1 MEFRILGPL
10 ELRDDRGAIEIPGVK
25 RRALLALL
33 LLHANEVV
41 SSDRLMDELWGDQ
54 PPGSGVTAL
63 QVSVSK
69 LRKALGPAAGA
80 LATSSRG
87 YVLRLGPDE
96 LDLHRFERLVETASS
111 ADAEQAAATLREALS
126 LWRGPPLA
134 EFAYESFA
142 QAPIG
147 RLEELRLAALE

>member
-69 LRKALGPAAGA
+69 LRKALEA
-80 LATSSRG
+80 
-87 YVLRLGPDE
+87 VQVE
-96 LDLHRFERLVETASS
+96 LV
-111 ADAEQAAATLREALS
+111 
-126 LWRGPPLA
+126 
-134 EFAYESFA
+134 
-142 QAPIG
+142 
-147 RLEELRLAALE
+147 